1 MFELGEE
8 ENSLHR
14 EIGVY
19 AAEKKIDLLLCVGA
33 LSRNMY
39 EGAKEASEG
48 VYYFATRDECMEAL
62 EELVPGGSSILVKAS
77 HGMAFDAI
85 VKKLEDIFG

>member
-1 MFELGEE
+1 MEMNELIELATLPDNE
-8 ENSLHR
+8 
-14 EIGVY
+14 
-19 AAEKKIDLLLCVGA
+19 KIDLLLCVGA